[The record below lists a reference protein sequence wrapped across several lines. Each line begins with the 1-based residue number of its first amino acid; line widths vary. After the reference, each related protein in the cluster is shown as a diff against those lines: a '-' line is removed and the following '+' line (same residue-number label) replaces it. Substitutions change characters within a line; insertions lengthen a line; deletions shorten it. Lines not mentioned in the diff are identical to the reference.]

1 MSGHSEVLEVVR
13 QHNLLELVMAVC
25 RLRGVS
31 PDDLCGNRR
40 TKAVSYARHEVWAS
54 IHALPHR
61 HYSYVEIGRIF
72 GRDHS
77 TVLAGVRA
85 HHRRAGRR

>member
-1 MSGHSEVLEVVR
+1 MSGPSKVLEAVR
-13 QHNLLELVMAVC
+13 QHNLLEIVMAVC
-25 RLRGVS
+25 RLRGVT

-40 TKAVSYARHEVWAS
+40 TKAVCSARHELWAS

-72 GRDHS
+72 DRDHS
-77 TVLAGVRA
+77 TVLVGVRA
-85 HHRRAGRR
+85 HHRRAGLR